1 MDPAS
6 TSLEDRLA
14 AAERRIA
21 ELERDHS
28 GCVEELSSVR
38 LEAEERS
45 ADAQASRDELQ
56 YFVYAASH
64 DLQQPLRAIGTHAQ
78 LLQRQFP
85 ENAEAKEFTDVI
97 IDGATQMNTLITDL
111 LKYSRIGSAANQ
123 KSIHLNASVQ
133 WALFNLAKA
142 IEQSGAKV
150 TLQDLPEV
158 FADETQLATVFE
170 HIVSNAIKYRG
181 GDPPEVKIASEVD
194 GDFHLISVQDNGV
207 GIKSE
212 YHEKVFEPF
221 KRLHSKDIPGSGL
234 GLSICRKIVR
244 AHRGKIWVE
253 SDGANG
259 SLVKFTIPV

>member
-1 MDPAS
+1 MDTAS
-6 TSLEDRLA
+6 SSVEDRLA

-28 GCVEELSSVR
+28 GCVDELCSVR
-38 LEAEERS
+38 LEVEERS
-45 ADAQASRDELQ
+45 ADAQASREELQ

-85 ENAEAKEFTDVI
+85 DNAEAKEFIDVI
-97 IDGATQMNTLITDL
+97 LDGATQMNTLITDL
-111 LKYSRIGSAANQ
+111 LKYSRTGSAANQ
-123 KSIHLNASVQ
+123 KSMHLHASVQ

-150 TLQDLPEV
+150 TLRDLPEV

-181 GDPPEVKIASEVD
+181 GDPPQVEIASGVD

-244 AHRGKIWVE
+244 AHGGKIWVE
-253 SDGANG
+253 SDGASG